1 MNPILIDYIKRFQK
15 PATHTNDSNNSNPEV
30 DSKFF
35 TSYSLSEHYSK
46 LPYLY
51 NIENFCL
58 RLHKALKQNQKV
70 CIYSDYDT
78 DAITATGVMY
88 WGLVELG
95 FKSEQISYYA
105 PDRFIEGYGI
115 NLEAIKKLAE
125 ENDLIIS
132 VDCGINSVEE
142 AKYLLS
148 HSCDLII
155 TDHHLLVGS
164 VPKSI
169 AVCNPRLSDYYNQND
184 QVNQKTP
191 AIDSGLLKEFPETSL
206 WLEAVEHSSKNYMSH
221 SVTGVGVAWFVLV
234 WYKYFLQALETNLET
249 N

>member
-15 PATHTNDSNNSNPEV
+15 PETNSKNFHVTSLEK

-35 TSYSLSEHYSK
+35 TSYSLSEHYSR
-46 LPYLY
+46 LPYVFD
-51 NIENFCL
+51 IENFCL
-58 RLHKALKQNQKV
+58 RLYKASKQNQKI

-88 WGLVELG
+88 WGLIELG

-125 ENDLIIS
+125 QNDLIIS

-148 HSCDLII
+148 HKCDLII
-155 TDHHLLVGS
+155 TDHHLLVGN
-164 VPKSI
+164 VPKAI

-184 QVNQKTP
+184 QVNQKSPVKTL
-191 AIDSGLLKEFPETSL
+191 IISLEFLKQFPETAN
-206 WLEAVEHSSKNYMSH
+206 WLKTLESSPKNYMSH

-234 WYKYFLQALETNLET
+234 WYKYFLQALD
-249 N
+249 